1 MAQKP
6 LKICLAAS
14 EMAPMAKTGGLADVV
29 SALTVFLHA
38 EGHDI
43 RALMPFHSTIDTSR
57 LDVTPVDFLQ
67 DRHLWLGR
75 HHYRYSIDTAT
86 LPGSAAKIY
95 LLLALPRLV

>member
-1 MAQKP
+1 
-6 LKICLAAS
+6 
-14 EMAPMAKTGGLADVV
+14 MAKTGGLADVV

-75 HHYRYSIDTAT
+75 HHYRYSIDPATARH
-86 LPGSAAKIY
+86 GSRGDEIDVY
-95 LLLALPRLV
+95 RLSATEQFPWPE